1 MNVMRKKEAAQYLGI
16 SLQDLNLAIRTE
28 ALKAA
33 IAVDPG
39 TGKPFEGI
47 VKDSAE
53 SLADDM
59 MAIDLA
65 ADSIEPAP
73 ALDPQPIR
81 LRYDRGSMVINPDE
95 FFTGA
100 GASDRAWKLHKL
112 MPELT
117 EDCWNAKNIIRE
129 RLLEGRDRAEAERTC
144 LENIQKY
151 LVNSWIAYHGPKSF
165 YGVYAKRRFDAAE
178 RRKKEAIKNRDNF
191 NKWATWFA

>member
-16 SLQDLNLAIRTE
+16 SLRDLNLAIRTE

-33 IAVDPG
+33 IAVGPD

-65 ADSIEPAP
+65 ADSIEPLP

-81 LRYDRGSMVINPDE
+81 LRYDRGSMVINPDG

-100 GASDRAWKLHKL
+100 GASDRAWRLHKL
-112 MPELT
+112 MPQLT
-117 EDCWNAKNIIRE
+117 DDCWNAKNIIRE
-129 RLLEGRDRAEAERTC
+129 CLLEGRDRAEAERTC
-144 LENIQKY
+144 LEGIQKH